1 MSDKMYVIVSI
12 YDQDGGFG
20 DAIETTEPVAAF
32 TNKSEADAYV
42 SKYSNKHVYE
52 SPYDELH
59 EGEYRVVSVPLNP
72 NKEVEE
78 YESN

>member
-32 TNKSEADAYV
+32 TNKSEAVAYIV
-42 SKYSNKHVYE
+42 KYSNKHVYE
-52 SPYDELH
+52 RPYDALH
-59 EGEYRVVSVPLNP
+59 EGELGVVEVPLNP
-72 NKEVEE
+72 DKEVEE
-78 YESN
+78 DDPN

>member
-1 MSDKMYVIVSI
+1 MSDKMYVIVAVF
-12 YDQDGGFG
+12 DEDGGYG
-20 DAIETTEPVAAF
+20 DAIETTNPVAAF
-32 TNKSEADAYV
+32 TNESEAEAYV
-42 SKYSNKHVYE
+42 SKYSNKRVYE
-52 SPYDELH
+52 RPYDELH

>member
-32 TNKSEADAYV
+32 TNESEADAYV
-42 SKYSNKHVYE
+42 SKYSNERVYE
-52 SPYDELH
+52 RPYDALY
-59 EGEYRVVSVPLNP
+59 EGELRVVQVPLNP
-72 NKEVEE
+72 DKEVKA